1 MSITIEPVKGNFG
14 AYITCQSLSEL
25 SSEEY
30 KKIKVYLSEYA
41 LLIFKNQKMDD
52 EALVNFA
59 QHIGSG
65 RLEEPA
71 RKISLSDNRKY
82 IAYLTNIRDS
92 HGEQLG
98 FAGNDTDFWHSDQ
111 EFRINPAS
119 VSILYGEVVQFS
131 GGNTSFASTAVN
143 HLGLTHDEIS
153 MMNDLYSTRQPAASH
168 DNVPH
173 ITVAHPVMLEN
184 IQTKRQF
191 VYVSENTIAF
201 FLDKKILPNSDI
213 LKNAILDKI
222 LSPENIYSHQW
233 EEGDLLLYDNSQ
245 LLHRRECF
253 TGNRFIKGLKIYP
266 DTSYQP
272 EIPGWTV
279 GGI

>member
-1 MSITIEPVKGNFG
+1 MSLIIEPIKGSFG
-14 AYITCQSLSEL
+14 AYITCQNVSAL

-30 KKIKVYLSEYA
+30 KEIKLYLSKYA

-52 EALVNFA
+52 EVLVNFA
-59 QHIGSG
+59 KQIGSG
-65 RLEEPA
+65 KLEEPA

-82 IAYLTNIRDS
+82 VAYLTNLRDS
-92 HGEQLG
+92 QGELLG
-98 FAGNDTDFWHSDQ
+98 FAGNDTDYWHSDQ
-111 EFRINPAS
+111 EFRVNPAS

-131 GGNTSFASTAVN
+131 GGNTSFASTSVN
-143 HLGLTHDEIS
+143 HLAFTHDEVS
-153 MMNDLYSTRQPAASH
+153 VLSNLYSTRQPASSH

-173 ITVAHPVMLEN
+173 ITVAHPVILEN
-184 IQTKRQF
+184 VQTKKRY

-201 FLDKKILPNSDI
+201 FRDEEILPNSDI
-213 LKNAILDKI
+213 LKKSILDKI

-253 TGNRFIKGLKIYP
+253 IGNRFIKGLKIYP

-272 EIPGWTV
+272 EIPGWIV